1 MKTKNNK
8 VKKAFLLA
16 AMAGIALTAGDSIFN
31 RAQAT
36 GGGTG
41 TNRYQAVGEDGVN
54 ICYCNKAGSKC
65 LCVS

>member
-1 MKTKNNK
+1 
-8 VKKAFLLA
+8 
-16 AMAGIALTAGDSIFN
+16 MAGIALTAGDSIFN